1 MKTLVIVSHPEI
13 ENSMV
18 QNFLKASCTGL
29 EEVTWHVLPAT
40 LDVAFEQAQLKAHD
54 RIILQFPLYWYAA
67 PASLKNWLD
76 TVLTGDFAF
85 NGIQPLAGKEF
96 GLVVSTG
103 IAAKHFQAGGSE
115 QATMSEILRPYELVA
130 RKLGMTYLTPFVIHQ
145 LGYWSE
151 TAKQLLVV
159 DYQRYLSQHNFTLTD
174 KVAWFQAQL
183 AQRQA
188 ATEDEAQ
195 QQQLA
200 LIEEQ
205 LAEQSEL
212 LTDLNWQ
219 VQMIRQE
226 EGEG

>member
-1 MKTLVIVSHPEI
+1 
-13 ENSMV
+13 
-18 QNFLKASCTGL
+18 
-29 EEVTWHVLPAT
+29 
-40 LDVAFEQAQLKAHD
+40 
-54 RIILQFPLYWYAA
+54 
-67 PASLKNWLD
+67 
-76 TVLTGDFAF
+76 
-85 NGIQPLAGKEF
+85 
-96 GLVVSTG
+96 
-103 IAAKHFQAGGSE
+103 
-115 QATMSEILRPYELVA
+115 
-130 RKLGMTYLTPFVIHQ
+130 MTYLTPFVIHQ

-159 DYQRYLSQHNFTLTD
+159 DYQRYLSQQNFTLTD

-195 QQQLA
+195 QQQLV
-200 LIEEQ
+200 LIGEQ